1 MSIKYSIISIFT
13 KVIKLLKI
21 EIEKLTSNF
30 SLPFSLYA
38 LVFYRESNSEKL
50 VHLLNTVYFIICMKF
65 VFCEALEEFFYA
77 FYLISFFIQFLFLKN
92 MTKILNGALKI
103 CQQI

>member
-1 MSIKYSIISIFT
+1 
-13 KVIKLLKI
+13 
-21 EIEKLTSNF
+21 
-30 SLPFSLYA
+30 
-38 LVFYRESNSEKL
+38 
-50 VHLLNTVYFIICMKF
+50 MKF